1 MYTPSKQILENYAKV
16 MIDFAIGVKKGIKAG
31 DTVLIQ
37 YYEPA
42 KPLALEI
49 FKRILENGGNPIL
62 KIIDDD
68 FTKVMFDFASDK
80 QLEYFP
86 EKYLKGMV
94 DEIDHRIVLLADKDL
109 KLLQSVDPKKIML
122 ANKSKKVYRK
132 WLDEKE
138 DAGNL
143 TWTLCLYGTEAMAQE
158 AGLTIEEYWDQIIKA
173 CYLDEQDPISSWKS
187 VYEKLENVLKKL
199 NSLEIDKLHIEAKD
213 TDLWIKLGDK
223 RKFIGGSGHN
233 IPSFE
238 IFTSPDWRGTEGT
251 IFFDYPL
258 YRYGN
263 IINDIKLT
271 FKDGRIVEATASQN
285 ENLLKEMIA
294 QENADKIGEFS
305 LTDKK
310 FSRIDKFMAET
321 LFDENF
327 GGEFG
332 NTHLA
337 VGSSYHDTYTG
348 DVKSLS
354 ENDWADLGYNESPE
368 HCDIMAT
375 TNRKVTAILKNG
387 NEVLIY
393 ENGEFVI

>member
-1 MYTPSKQILENYAKV
+1 
-16 MIDFAIGVKKGIKAG
+16 MIDFAIGNTNGIKKG
-31 DTVLIQ
+31 DVVLIQ

-42 KPLALEI
+42 KPLAIEVYKRVLE
-49 FKRILENGGNPIL
+49 KGGIPMY
-62 KIIDDD
+62 KAYDDD
-68 FTKVMFDFASDK
+68 FAKILFENASDE
-80 QLEYFP
+80 QLEFAP
-86 EKYLKGMV
+86 DKYLKGMV
-94 DEIDHRIVLLADKDL
+94 DQIDHRIFLLAERDP
-109 KLLQSVDPKKIML
+109 KLLQNVDPAKIML
-122 ANKSKKVYRK
+122 SNKGKKNFRK

-143 TWTLCLYGTEAMAQE
+143 SWTLCLYGTEAMAVE
-158 AGLTIEEYWDQIIKA
+158 AGLSIEEYWEQIIRA
-173 CYLDEQDPISSWKS
+173 CYLDDADPIAQWKN
-187 VYEKLENVLKKL
+187 VYEQMNVVLNNL
-199 NSLEIDKLHIEAKD
+199 NSLEIDKLHVEAKD
-213 TDLWIKLGDK
+213 TDLWIKLGEG
-223 RKFIGGSGHN
+223 RRFIGGSGQN

-263 IINDIKLT
+263 IIKDIKLT
-271 FKDGRIVEATASQN
+271 FKHGKIIEATASEN
-285 ENLLKEMIA
+285 ENLLREMIA

-310 FSRIDKFMAET
+310 FSRINKFMADT

-337 VGSSYHDTYTG
+337 VGSSYHDTYKG
-348 DVKSLS
+348 DAKNIS
-354 ENDWADLGYNESPE
+354 EDQWKELGYNESIE

-375 TNRKVTAILKNG
+375 TNRKVTALLKDG
-387 NEVLIY
+387 SEKVIY
-393 ENGEFVI
+393 ENGEFKV